1 MSHRNGMIGRM
12 DLLMDVMAGVT
23 GILMLLVGGFSIVA
37 IWWDDLI

>member
-1 MSHRNGMIGRM
+1 
-12 DLLMDVMAGVT
+12 MDVMAGVT